1 MSHSSLGF
9 DAMHGTA
16 MSRQAIESM
25 VISTVAKRLK
35 RPAEE
40 IALDTRFEDLGV
52 DSLDMAEMFFLLEDQ
67 LLKTIPL
74 DQGVPLQTVGDVVA
88 LVADQLAA

>member
-1 MSHSSLGF
+1 MSHSSLEF
-9 DAMHGTA
+9 DVKPGVT
-16 MSRQAIESM
+16 MSRPAIESM
-25 VISTVAKRLK
+25 VLSTVAKRLK
-35 RPAEE
+35 RPMEE

-74 DQGVPLQTVGDVVA
+74 DQGVRLQTVGDVVT
-88 LVADQLAA
+88 LVADQLVA